1 MFHQGKVCIER
12 RDEEDIQE
20 QLDKMDQKVGQ
31 AIDDLQRRIGDI
43 YSRVALSKG
52 SRKYV
57 KKRFKKEC
65 LPYATFY
72 MGELTFRSNLSVI
85 ASAPHRQ
92 RAMATVLRL
101 QDIVSALTQNS
112 IVDVSLDGGIRA

>member
-1 MFHQGKVCIER
+1 MCIER
-12 RDEEDIQE
+12 RDEQDIQD
-20 QLDKMDQKVGQ
+20 QLDKLEQKVGE
-31 AIDDLQRRIGDI
+31 AIDDLQGRIGDI
-43 YSRVALSKG
+43 YARIALSKG

-57 KKRFKKEC
+57 NKRFKKEC
-65 LPYATFY
+65 LPYAKFF

-101 QDIVSALTQNS
+101 QDIVSALIQNS
-112 IVDVSLDGGIRA
+112 IFDVSLDFEGIRA